1 MLSEKEQKKFLADR
15 FGKVLILKK
24 KIAQKDEIIRKLKAL
39 IMEVENDK
47 CRDTQRI
54 GQEDE

>member
-15 FGKVLILKK
+15 FNKVSILEKE
-24 KIAQKDEIIRKLKAL
+24 IAQKDEIIRQLKAL
-39 IMEVENDK
+39 IMEVGNDSY
-47 CRDTQRI
+47 RDTQRI